1 MKYLVCQIMTE
12 NLDDVDLGLPVQ
24 PVYSNFCA
32 LISSIETFEDYFND
46 EDEKVGTIINF
57 FNGTHVITTMPFQE
71 VLSQVKVYEKECMFT
86 AFN

>member
-1 MKYLVCQIMTE
+1 MRYLVCKIMTE
-12 NLDDVDLGLPVQ
+12 SIDEPDLGLPVQ
-24 PVYSNFCA
+24 PVYSDFCA

-57 FNGTHVITTMPFQE
+57 FNGSHVITTMSFHD
-71 VLSQVKVYEKECMFT
+71 VLNQVKKYEEQVMLT